1 MRFWIPKRKPEE
13 EPFLPDH
20 RQLVFTRPCG
30 SRQAAS
36 MADLIIFEERRE
48 REEKRRRRV
57 RFLGALCG
65 SLLLPFLSGS
75 GIYFFVGL
83 ILIPAIYLSCT
94 FIEQYAIFSP
104 RGVDG
109 LFFALPCLF
118 WFVYHI
124 IVSFENY
131 QGELPFLLVTKII
144 GCRIVFSIIVARL
157 SNQMQQTN
165 CRSRSNELFSPIRY
179 TIPTA
184 SEDLGEVQRRP
195 RALPLGVLLS
205 RRGKSWGCGFESRSD
220 RGVG

>member
-83 ILIPAIYLSCT
+83 ILIPATYLSCI

-144 GCRIVFSIIVARL
+144 GCRIVFYIIVYI
-157 SNQMQQTN
+157 M
-165 CRSRSNELFSPIRY
+165 ELWTRV
-179 TIPTA
+179 
-184 SEDLGEVQRRP
+184 D
-195 RALPLGVLLS
+195 
-205 RRGKSWGCGFESRSD
+205 
-220 RGVG
+220 

>member
-13 EPFLPDH
+13 EPFLSDH
-20 RQLVFTRPCG
+20 RQPVFTRPCG

-94 FIEQYAIFSP
+94 FIE
-104 RGVDG
+104 
-109 LFFALPCLF
+109 
-118 WFVYHI
+118 
-124 IVSFENY
+124 
-131 QGELPFLLVTKII
+131 
-144 GCRIVFSIIVARL
+144 ARL
-157 SNQMQQTN
+157 SNQTQQAN
-165 CRSRSNELFSPIRY
+165 CRSKSNELFSSIRY

-184 SEDLGEVQRRP
+184 SGDLGEVRRRP

-205 RRGKSWGCGFESRSD
+205 RRGKSWGCGFESRSG
-220 RGVG
+220 REAG